1 MGDMDGVT
9 WSRHRRE
16 NFPFVFISFLSP
28 LRLVKGD
35 IEHIYTQ
42 SHSSSCTRHRNG
54 RSPLAMTM
62 KETKNIV
69 TTDELPSVP
78 VAHTLDSLPFEC
90 RICQAPAKYSYF
102 GAIACRSCKMFFK
115 RNAIGAKVLSLVS
128 SRLFALSSG
137 GVFVESHR
145 VYPQQSMFGQYPHA
159 THLSIVPPSQMLR
172 SRNEHGQIPSVETSP
187 CCEHGSFG
195 EQQKQQSRS
204 NQ

>member
-1 MGDMDGVT
+1 MRGEGKESKGTGESTFLLVAHSTGNGGGDDGDDDGDDDEEEEEDEGTRRNLDEWVRVCFYLRSKRIITVHERKMGDMDGVT

-16 NFPFVFISFLSP
+16 NFPLVFISFLSP

-42 SHSSSCTRHRNG
+42 SHSSSCTSHRNG

-69 TTDELPSVP
+69 TTDELASVP

-128 SRLFALSSG
+128 SVRL
-137 GVFVESHR
+137 V
-145 VYPQQSMFGQYPHA
+145 
-159 THLSIVPPSQMLR
+159 
-172 SRNEHGQIPSVETSP
+172 
-187 CCEHGSFG
+187 
-195 EQQKQQSRS
+195 
-204 NQ
+204 